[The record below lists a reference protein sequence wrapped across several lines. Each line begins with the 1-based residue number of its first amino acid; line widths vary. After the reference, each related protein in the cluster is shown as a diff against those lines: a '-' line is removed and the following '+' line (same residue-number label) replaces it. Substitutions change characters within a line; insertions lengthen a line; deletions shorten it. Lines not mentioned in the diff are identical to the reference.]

1 VGGIVDVF
9 ESVVDAVVDTAESVA
24 DAVVDV
30 ADTVADTVIDV
41 ADTVIDAAD
50 TVIPPS
56 IINIQIKT
64 GSIHR
69 VIATIH
75 LDTATPQP

>member
-1 VGGIVDVF
+1 MGGIVDVF

-41 ADTVIDAAD
+41 VIMRW
-50 TVIPPS
+50 
-56 IINIQIKT
+56 QIC
-64 GSIHR
+64 
-69 VIATIH
+69 A
-75 LDTATPQP
+75 LDLRPIGRT